1 MASTNPPF
9 PSADSDE
16 VKGFDVLRWRSALS
30 VAIAMADTSEKM
42 LVVVTMC
49 EHLRP
54 WLEADQRAISGEQE
68 LPLVG
73 SEPVVGEERSLNV
86 DGRDGDG
93 EGGQVPEVPGQ

>member
-1 MASTNPPF
+1 MASTTPP
-9 PSADSDE
+9 PRAGANE
-16 VKGFDVLRWRSALS
+16 VSGFDVLRWRSALS

-54 WLEADQRAISGEQE
+54 WLEADQRAVGSEQE

-73 SEPVVGEERSLNV
+73 SEPVVGEERSLDV

-93 EGGQVPEVPGQ
+93 EGGQVPEVPRQ